1 MSGGNPSG
9 DGIVN
14 LEKFVFGLNP
24 ALDSRVGGNDS
35 GADGDAPIPSSGT
48 GSGCLTAVASGAGIR
63 KRDTLKG

>member
-24 ALDSRVGGNDS
+24 ALDSRVGG
-35 GADGDAPIPSSGT
+35 
-48 GSGCLTAVASGAGIR
+48 
-63 KRDTLKG
+63 K